1 MLRLFSL
8 FGKSAVI
15 NALDDA
21 LRASGVH
28 PLLVPEAV
36 KLTVIRLLKK
46 QGSAAAQDARFAEAA
61 ELLAYCILGCD
72 PFVESNGARAAD
84 RADQRLEAAIA
95 AGDSVDARLILLAL
109 HAGLIAPDIADRIDV
124 EDR

>member
-8 FGKSAVI
+8 FGKSAAM

-36 KLTVIRLLKK
+36 KITVIRLLKREASTAP
-46 QGSAAAQDARFAEAA
+46 QEARFVEAA
-61 ELLAYCILGCD
+61 TLLAYCILGRD

-84 RADQRLEAAIA
+84 RAYERLEAAIA
-95 AGDSVDARLILLAL
+95 AGDSLDARLILLAL

>member
-1 MLRLFSL
+1 MFRLFSL
-8 FGKSAVI
+8 FGKSAAM

-21 LRASGVH
+21 LRAAGVH

-36 KLTVIRLLKK
+36 KLTVIRLLKRE
-46 QGSAAAQDARFAEAA
+46 ATAVPQDARFAEAA
-61 ELLAYCILGCD
+61 TLFAYCILGRD
-72 PFVESNGARAAD
+72 PFVEIHGVRAAD
-84 RADQRLEAAIA
+84 RADARLEAAIA
-95 AGDSVDARLILLAL
+95 AGASLDARLTLLAL

>member
-1 MLRLFSL
+1 MLRLFNL
-8 FGKSAVI
+8 FGKPAAM

-36 KLTVIRLLKK
+36 KLTAIRLLKREVAE
-46 QGSAAAQDARFAEAA
+46 GPPDAGFGEAA
-61 ELLAYCILGCD
+61 ELLAYCILGHA
-72 PFVESNGARAAD
+72 PFVESNGASAAV

-95 AGDSVDARLILLAL
+95 AGASLDTSLILLAL
-109 HAGLIAPDIADRIDV
+109 HAELTAPDIAERIDV

>member
-8 FGKSAVI
+8 FGKSAAM

-36 KLTVIRLLKK
+36 KITVIRLLKREA
-46 QGSAAAQDARFAEAA
+46 SAAPEESRFAEAA
-61 ELLAYCILGCD
+61 TLLAYCILGRD
-72 PFVESNGARAAD
+72 PFVESNGARASD
-84 RADQRLEAAIA
+84 RADERLETAIA
-95 AGDSVDARLILLAL
+95 AGDSLDARLILLAL

>member
-8 FGKSAVI
+8 FGKSAAI

-21 LRASGVH
+21 LRVSGVH

-36 KLTVIRLLKK
+36 KLTVVKLLKRHATGL
-46 QGSAAAQDARFAEAA
+46 QEAAPGEAA
-61 ELLAYCILGCD
+61 ELLALCILGRET
-72 PFVESNGARAAD
+72 FVECNGLDAAD
-84 RADQRLEAAIA
+84 RTEQRVERAIA
-95 AGDSVDARLILLAL
+95 AGDSLDAKLILLAL
-109 HAGLIAPDIADRIDV
+109 HAGVIAPDIADRIDV

>member
-8 FGKSAVI
+8 FGKSAAM

-36 KLTVIRLLKK
+36 KLTVIRLLKRE
-46 QGSAAAQDARFAEAA
+46 GSTAGQNAQLAEAA
-61 ELLAYCILGCD
+61 DLLAYCILGRD
-72 PFVESNGARAAD
+72 PFVDSNGARAAD
-84 RADQRLEAAIA
+84 RAEQRMEAAIS
-95 AGDSVDARLILLAL
+95 AGDSLDARLILLTL
-109 HAGLIAPDIADRIDV
+109 HAGHIAPDIADRIDV

>member
-1 MLRLFSL
+1 MLRLFSM
-8 FGKSAVI
+8 FGKSAAM

-36 KLTVIRLLKK
+36 KLTVIRLLTREAR
-46 QGSAAAQDARFAEAA
+46 AASQETCFAEAA
-61 ELLAYCILGCD
+61 SLLAYCILGRD

-84 RADQRLEAAIA
+84 QADKRLEAAIT
-95 AGDSVDARLILLAL
+95 AGDSLDARLILLAL
-109 HAGLIAPDIADRIDV
+109 HAGLIAPEIADRIDV
-124 EDR
+124 EER

>member
-8 FGKSAVI
+8 FGKSAAM

-36 KLTVIRLLKK
+36 KITVIRLLKREA
-46 QGSAAAQDARFAEAA
+46 SAAPQEARFVEAA
-61 ELLAYCILGCD
+61 TLLAYCILGRD

-84 RADQRLEAAIA
+84 RADERLEAAIV
-95 AGDSVDARLILLAL
+95 AGDSLDAGLILLAL
-109 HAGLIAPDIADRIDV
+109 HAGMIAPDIADRIDV

>member
-8 FGKSAVI
+8 FGKSAAV
-15 NALDDA
+15 NALDDS
-21 LRASGVH
+21 LRAAGVH

-36 KLTVIRLLKK
+36 KLTVIRLLKRE
-46 QGSAAAQDARFAEAA
+46 GSAAPQDARFGPAA
-61 ELLAYCILGCD
+61 ELLAFCILGRE
-72 PFVESNGARAAD
+72 PFVECNGARAAD

>member
-8 FGKSAVI
+8 FGKSAAM

-36 KLTVIRLLKK
+36 KITVIRLLKREA
-46 QGSAAAQDARFAEAA
+46 SAAPQEARFVEAA
-61 ELLAYCILGCD
+61 TLLAYCILGRD

-84 RADQRLEAAIA
+84 RADERLEAAIV
-95 AGDSVDARLILLAL
+95 AGDSLDAGLILLAL